1 MLSAEQ
7 VVNLSGK
14 SMREAAAGLQRL
26 AYPFPFAELIRG
38 EAAKHDLD
46 PRLLTAII
54 RQESRFETGAAS
66 SAGVQGL
73 MQVMP
78 GTAQSIAEQ
87 LGWPNFEPRQ
97 AYWPYV
103 NVAFGAYYVQ
113 QWLRNFDDSVFTA
126 LAAYNG
132 GPGNASAW
140 HKWASQDD
148 DLLAAL
154 ININETRTYVQ
165 AVWSNYEAYARL
177 YPR

>member
-1 MLSAEQ
+1 M
-7 VVNLSGK
+7 NLDS
-14 SMREAAAGLQRL
+14 
-26 AYPFPFAELIRG
+26 
-38 EAAKHDLD
+38 
-46 PRLLTAII
+46 RLLAAII

-66 SAGVQGL
+66 FAGAQGL

-78 GTAQSIAEQ
+78 GTAESIAKQ
-87 LGWPNFEPRQ
+87 LGWPNFESQQ

-103 NVAFGAYYVQ
+103 NVAFGAFYVQ
-113 QWLRNFDDSVFTA
+113 QWLRHFDGSVFTA

-140 HKWASQDD
+140 HDWAPQDD

-165 AVWSNYEAYARL
+165 AVWSNYEAYKRL
-177 YPR
+177 YPQ